1 MHWFTSIG
9 LWLILPVW
17 IGGMVYCGLALWAA
31 RRFRSHSANH
41 HEAPSSYEP
50 FVSLLKPLSGHEP
63 NLESNLESFFVQNY
77 PSYEIL
83 FAVNRADDPALD
95 LAKRLHRRYPHIPAR
110 FVVAG
115 PVQWPNAKVYS
126 LEKMTALAKADVLVI
141 SDSDVQVG
149 PDYVRRVVQ
158 PFADQRVG
166 VTTCVYRG
174 VPGAGFWS
182 RLEALAMSSAFMPGV
197 LVAWAMEGMKFALGP
212 TMAVRRKCLEAIG
225 GFSGMANYLADDFLL
240 GNWAAREG
248 YQVVLSP
255 YVVDHHVLGTGFAAT
270 FKHRL
275 RWARSTRR
283 SRPWG
288 YVGQGFTHPL
298 AAALGLLLVAPH
310 PLTWAAVAAT
320 LLMRWVINWSVS
332 WQVLRDP
339 HARRGWWLVPLQDL
353 MEFVVWCA
361 GFTGRIV
368 MWRGVAYKVGRE
380 GRFELAESSGPVAE
394 DELAAARSQ

>member
-1 MHWFTSIG
+1 MHWLTTIG
-9 LWLILPVW
+9 LWLILLVW

-31 RRFRSHSANH
+31 KRFRSYAAEPDSAD
-41 HEAPSSYEP
+41 SFEP
-50 FVSLLKPLSGHEP
+50 FVSLLKPLSGDEP
-63 NLESNLESFFVQNY
+63 SLERNLESFFLQEYPNY
-77 PSYEIL
+77 EVL
-83 FAVNRADDPALD
+83 FAVNRPDDPALD
-95 LAKRLHRRYPHIPAR
+95 VAKRLHSRYPHIPAR

-115 PVQWPNAKVYS
+115 PVPWPNAKVYS
-126 LEKMTALAKADVLVI
+126 LEMMTALAKAELLVI
-141 SDSDVQVG
+141 SDSDVSVG
-149 PDYVRRVVQ
+149 PHYVRRVVQ
-158 PFADQRVG
+158 PFADPRVG
-166 VTTCVYRG
+166 VTTCIYRG

-182 RLEALAMSSAFMPGV
+182 RLEALAMSCTFMPGV

-225 GFSGMANYLADDFLL
+225 GFSGMAHYLADDFLL
-240 GNWAAREG
+240 GNWAARNG

-288 YVGQGFTHPL
+288 YVGEGFTHPV
-298 AAALGLLLVAPH
+298 AAALALLLVAPFS
-310 PLTWAAVAAT
+310 LALAAVAAT
-320 LLMRWVINWSVS
+320 LLMRVLINWSVS

-339 HARRGWWLVPLQDL
+339 HARQGWWLVPLQDL

-368 MWRGVAYKVGRE
+368 MWRGLAYKVGRE
-380 GRFELAESSGPVAE
+380 GRFELAEVSGPVAE